1 MSLKKFST
9 NTLAN
14 RKESTYRS
22 SSNKLSNS
30 RFSFRGS
37 RLPFP
42 TQVEFLVVAGGG
54 GGGNG
59 DATQAGGGGGA
70 GGLRT
75 GTLTIKNTSTLYT
88 ITVGAGGANS
98 TTYAS
103 GGAQDGGSGSNSSIA
118 NVSNTIST
126 TGGGGGGRGEAGGN
140 GLRGGSGGGGGAG
153 ASSQG
158 TGGVGTPGQG
168 FNGGNGDAG
177 STGGVGGGG
186 GGAGSA
192 GQPAALGGNG
202 GIGIFSTITGAN
214 VGYAGGGGR
223 GTSRNG
229 TSKGIGAIE
238 FGGANGSSTVEN
250 SSNGVIYTGGGGGGG
265 SEDIWGGGA
274 GGSGTVIIRYPD
286 TFAELQQVGGSPT
299 YTVVDGYRIYQYT
312 SSGYF
317 YLDSPPTIEIVNVS
331 LGSTTSGSSVTV
343 SKPANVQVGDL
354 MIFAG
359 SSGNASSNRAWTQL
373 TGWTEI
379 VDNGG
384 MINLGVQ
391 HRRVDGTEGASFT
404 FTGTFSGDSIA
415 GYLAVFRNAKID
427 DVGSPREEIGNGYQ
441 FVATPEVTAIASN
454 SIVLAIYGK
463 DTGTPGESIS
473 IPFFP
478 FFQFVPDF
486 VGPDG
491 FQTLFDSGYDAD
503 SYDAAGVNGSGIAHW
518 TSMYYKV
525 MDPGSTGTL
534 YAYRAGGYS
543 NTASVA
549 LVLSPG

>member
-1 MSLKKFST
+1 M
-9 NTLAN
+9 
-14 RKESTYRS
+14 
-22 SSNKLSNS
+22 
-30 RFSFRGS
+30 
-37 RLPFP
+37 PFP
-42 TQVEFLVVAGGG
+42 SQIEFLVVAGGG

-126 TGGGGGGRGEAGGN
+126 IGGGGGGRGEAGGN

-153 ASSQG
+153 AASQG

-192 GQPAALGGNG
+192 GEPAALGGNG

-223 GTSRNG
+223 GTSRNS

-265 SEDIWGGGA
+265 SENIWGGGA

-286 TFAELQQVGGSPT
+286 TFAELPQVGGSPT
-299 YTVVDGYRIYQYT
+299 YTVANGYRIYQYT

-317 YLDSPPTIEIVNVS
+317 YIDNPPTIEIINVAF
-331 LGSTTSGSSVTV
+331 GNTTSGSSVTV

-359 SSGNASSNRAWTQL
+359 SSGNAASGRAWTQL

-379 VDNGG
+379 ADAGG

-404 FTGTFSGDSIA
+404 FTGNFSGDAMA

-427 DVGSPREEIGNGYQ
+427 VVGTPRDTFTYFG
-441 FVATPEVTAIASN
+441 TPYTIIPLDEVTAIAPN
-454 SIVLAIYGK
+454 SILLGIYGK
-463 DTGTPGESIS
+463 QFGIPGYVNSIPPFIPGFLSDFFAPDGMDRLIEIDPPSEYDGAYGAGANFDNIYHWTGMFYKTINPGPTGTITATTGLNQNS
-473 IPFFP
+473 
-478 FFQFVPDF
+478 
-486 VGPDG
+486 
-491 FQTLFDSGYDAD
+491 
-503 SYDAAGVNGSGIAHW
+503 AGV
-518 TSMYYKV
+518 
-525 MDPGSTGTL
+525 L
-534 YAYRAGGYS
+534 
-543 NTASVA
+543 